1 MPRKSFRQHLPRQP
15 AIATTKYII
24 KNVLLWFSGC
34 CKSFLHHLLA
44 LLLVRCCQV
53 FTPSSRSLTWKYS
66 PYSFFNCKPI
76 YKYIVKII
84 FQRNQFLLILKD
96 IHIWRILGTYYSYT
110 RFDNETL
117 HLVNIIN
124 QNTYKIFENICSNS
138 LYKTTRHELLI
149 NIWVCS
155 FTYFS
160 PDTLEC
166 V

>member
-1 MPRKSFRQHLPRQP
+1 MPRKSFKQHLPRQP

-34 CKSFLHHLLA
+34 CKSFLHHLLV
-44 LLLVRCCQV
+44 LLLVACCQI
-53 FTPSSRSLTWKYS
+53 FTPSSRSLTWKHS
-66 PYSFFNCKPI
+66 PYSFFNCKLI

-84 FQRNQFLLILKD
+84 FQRNQFLLFLKD
-96 IHIWRILGTYYSYT
+96 IHIFLV

-138 LYKTTRHELLI
+138 LYITTRHELLI

>member
-1 MPRKSFRQHLPRQP
+1 MPCKSFKQHLPRQP

-84 FQRNQFLLILKD
+84 FKEINFYWS
-96 IHIWRILGTYYSYT
+96 WRIFIFFYYSYT

-117 HLVNIIN
+117 HLVNIVN
-124 QNTYKIFENICSNS
+124 QNTCKIFENICSNS

-155 FTYFS
+155 FRYFS